1 MTLAIGRL
9 GRRKHYAARLW
20 LLGNPSVYYRLR
32 RSRVHPGMSV
42 KIQAMTNGIPVE
54 NPQPSSIS
62 KFHQGILYTEYLK
75 QIHQVRKPSSYLEIG
90 VATGTTLAFAQ
101 CRAVAIDPKF
111 QLRGDPVGQ
120 RAETYLFQL
129 ESDEF
134 FAQNDL
140 KKFLPDGVDFA
151 FLDGM
156 HHFEYLL
163 RDFLNLEKYSHKDT
177 VVTLHDC
184 YPVNTEIANRELNY
198 DRRVDAAT
206 RDWWAGDVWKLLP
219 ILRDFRPDLDVVI
232 LDCPPT
238 GLVVVQNLDSNSET
252 LTDAYDQ
259 IVAKYRDI
267 ALENFRLEKFRT
279 EFPTADSRRVFQSDA
294 LKTFLTCRT

>member
-1 MTLAIGRL
+1 MANKI
-9 GRRKHYAARLW
+9 
-20 LLGNPSVYYRLR
+20 P
-32 RSRVHPGMSV
+32 MSIPDLESWSLQYQI
-42 KIQAMTNGIPVE
+42 KTNV
-54 NPQPSSIS
+54 NVSSSIS
-62 KFHQGILYTEYLK
+62 KFHQGISYKEYLK
-75 QIHQVRKPSSYLEIG
+75 QIHQVRKPSNYLEIG
-90 VATGTTLAFAQ
+90 VETGATLAFAQ

-111 QLRGDPVGQ
+111 QLQGNPIGQ

-129 ESDEF
+129 KSDEF
-134 FAQNDL
+134 FAQHDL

-163 RDFLNLEKYSHKDT
+163 RDFMNTEKYSRRDT

-184 YPVNTEIANRELNY
+184 YPVNSEIADRKVNY

-206 RDWWAGDVWKLLP
+206 RIWWTGDVWKLLP
-219 ILRDFRPDLDVVI
+219 ILRDFRPDLDVAI

-238 GLVVVQNLDSNSET
+238 GLVVIQGLDPNSET
-252 LTDAYDQ
+252 LTAAYDE

-267 ALENFRLEKFRT
+267 TLENYRIERFQT
-279 EFPTADSRRVFQSDA
+279 EFPTADSRRVFQPDA
-294 LKTFLTCRT
+294 LKNFLTCRI